1 MCIIMVF
8 FVNLFYFNSI
18 IQQFLVILM
27 FVNNLNLGHNQY
39 IHLINLILILFEEL
53 NNNISIH
60 IWVKIDHITEL

>member
-8 FVNLFYFNSI
+8 FVNLFYSNSI

-27 FVNNLNLGHNQY
+27 FGNNLNLGHNQY

-60 IWVKIDHITEL
+60 ILVKIDHITEL